1 MRKDFNAS
9 LQMGSGQATK
19 EEEES
24 WKSDEK
30 DLSNINHPFSGS
42 ERNRL
47 FLSSHGDSFLD
58 ISGVS
63 GVDSAADGRVSV
75 WLDID
80 RDGRQDLA
88 VVNSNRPLLQLYRNE
103 TGTLTATS
111 DSNIENTESTES
123 VSTAD
128 RRNFVALRFVG
139 GNNSAEVSGEYSN
152 RDGYGTRVVVQTG
165 DHQITREHLCGQGFS
180 GQNSSTM
187 LIGLGEATIV
197 DKLSV
202 TWPSGVEQSFSDVP
216 AGKLLVLF
224 ERSSDFTATD
234 YQRVPD
240 SVPLAGTQPV
250 ATRSGSKPALLP
262 SELIRNN
269 TVNVT
274 DADRSIDE
282 SRIVVVTTM
291 ASWCTSCAKHQPLL
305 EKMTRE
311 FSRSDISFIG
321 FAGDPD
327 DPAENLEKFVERLGI
342 SYPVVTTPDAATRA
356 SVESILSSGDGADVL
371 PSTVVLNHR
380 GQVLKTHSGIPT
392 VSELRRHLQ
401 DVSAEPLE

>member
-9 LQMGSGQATK
+9 LQMGSGRATK

-30 DLSNINHPFSGS
+30 DLSNITHPFSGS

-88 VVNSNRPLLQLYRNE
+88 VVNSNRPLLQLYRNR
-103 TGTLTATS
+103 TGEQTMTS
-111 DSNIENTESTES
+111 DAGTESTD
-123 VSTAD
+123 TIG

-139 GNNSAEVSGEYSN
+139 GNNSAEGSGEYSN
-152 RDGYGTRVVVQTG
+152 RDGYGTRVVVDTG
-165 DHQITREHLCGQGFS
+165 SQQIMREHLCGQGFS

-187 LIGLGEATIV
+187 LIGLGEATV
-197 DKLSV
+197 VERLSV
-202 TWPSGVEQSFSDVP
+202 TWPSGVQQSFNDIP

-224 ERSSDFTATD
+224 ERSGEFTATD
-234 YQRVPD
+234 YQPVPNTAQ
-240 SVPLAGTQPV
+240 LAATQPV
-250 ATRSGSKPALLP
+250 STDRSSTPLLPP
-262 SELIRNN
+262 SELISKS

-282 SRIVVVTTM
+282 SKLVVVTTM

-305 EKMTRE
+305 EKMSRQ
-311 FSRSDISFIG
+311 FSHSDVSFIG

-327 DPAENLEKFVERLGI
+327 DPAEDLEKFVERLGI
-342 SYPVVTTPDAATRA
+342 HYPVVITPEDATRA

-392 VSELRRHLQ
+392 VSEIRRYLQ
-401 DVSAEPLE
+401 DVSAEPHK

>member
-9 LQMGSGQATK
+9 LQMGSGRATK

-30 DLSNINHPFSGS
+30 DLSNITHPFSGS

-75 WLDID
+75 WLDFD

-103 TGTLTATS
+103 TGELTTTS
-111 DSNIENTESTES
+111 DADTESTES
-123 VSTAD
+123 TNAGG

-139 GNNSAEVSGEYSN
+139 GNNSAEVSSEYSN
-152 RDGYGTRVVVQTG
+152 RDGYGTRVVVDTG
-165 DHQITREHLCGQGFS
+165 SQQIMREHLCGQGFS

-187 LIGLGEATIV
+187 LIGLGEANVV
-197 DKLSV
+197 DRLSV
-202 TWPSGVEQSFSDVP
+202 TWPSGVQQSFNDIP

-224 ERSSDFTATD
+224 ERSGEFTATD
-234 YQRVPD
+234 YQPVPNT
-240 SVPLAGTQPV
+240 VPLAAAQPAAMDKSSTPV
-250 ATRSGSKPALLP
+250 LAP
-262 SELIRNN
+262 SELISQS
-269 TVNVT
+269 TMNVT
-274 DADRSIDE
+274 DADPSIDE
-282 SRIVVVTTM
+282 SKLVVVTTM

-305 EKMTRE
+305 EKMSRE
-311 FSRSDISFIG
+311 FSRSDVSFIG

-327 DPAENLEKFVERLGI
+327 DPAEDLEQFVERLGI
-342 SYPVVTTPDAATRA
+342 HYPIVITPDDETRA

-392 VSELRRHLQ
+392 VSEIRRYLQ
-401 DVSAEPLE
+401 DVSAEPRE